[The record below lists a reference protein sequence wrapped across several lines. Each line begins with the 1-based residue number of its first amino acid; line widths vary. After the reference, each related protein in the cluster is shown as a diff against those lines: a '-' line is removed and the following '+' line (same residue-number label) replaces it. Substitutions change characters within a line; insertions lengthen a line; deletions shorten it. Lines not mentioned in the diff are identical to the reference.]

1 MADFV
6 VEAHGIRKSFGPLP
20 VLNGVD
26 LAVSKGEVVVLMGPS
41 GSGKTTL
48 IRCLNLLEEP
58 DAGRLS
64 LCGCAFECGPRRGN
78 RARARLT
85 QRMRQRT
92 AMVFQ
97 HFNLFPHMTALGNVI
112 EGARFVR
119 RLSGEDAAAL
129 GERLLARVGLAD
141 KRDEYPARLSGG
153 QKQRIAIARAL
164 AMEPEVILFDEPTSA
179 LDPELRAEV
188 LDVIKE
194 LAGEGMTMVVV
205 THESHFAREVADRIV
220 FMDGGV
226 VAETAAPEKFFTDP
240 AHPRARAFLRL
251 VDPGHG

>member
-1 MADFV
+1 MADFM
-6 VEAHGIRKSFGPLP
+6 VEAQGIRKAFGPLP

-26 LAVSKGEVVVLMGPS
+26 LAVSKSEVVVLMGPS

-64 LCGCAFECGPRRGN
+64 LCGCAFECGPR
-78 RARARLT
+78 
-85 QRMRQRT
+85 
-92 AMVFQ
+92 
-97 HFNLFPHMTALGNVI
+97 
-112 EGARFVR
+112 
-119 RLSGEDAAAL
+119 LSREDAAAL

-164 AMEPEVILFDEPTSA
+164 AMEPEVILFDEPASA

-226 VAETAAPEKFFTDP
+226 VAEEAAPEKFFTDP
-240 AHPRARAFLRL
+240 VNPRAGRSCGSSIRDVADEAASAR
-251 VDPGHG
+251 PGANRPG